1 MPPNVLHL
9 DKNILILVE
18 LKKQLLLMILNYT
31 VQFVIQL
38 PIVKKLEIMEDVLLV
53 KMVII
58 YIVIYLVNL
67 VTLTHGS
74 LLLVN

>member
-31 VQFVIQL
+31 VQFVIPL